1 MLIQENSALLKS
13 LITQLSVVEARSSFS
28 LTGDIDD
35 NLLGLRDLLDL
46 EMITGEFRYGLT
58 VDPLGHLL
66 TSAEGILLTRRGSL
80 FSN

>member
-1 MLIQENSALLKS
+1 MFVQENSVLLKI
-13 LITQLSVVEARSSFS
+13 LISQLSAVEARSSFS

-46 EMITGEFRYGLT
+46 EMITGEFRYGLI
-58 VDPLGHLL
+58 VDPLGLLL
-66 TSAEGILLTRRGSL
+66 TSAEGILLTRRGSP

>member
-28 LTGDIDD
+28 LTGDMDD

-46 EMITGEFRYGLT
+46 EMITGEFRYGLIA
-58 VDPLGHLL
+58 DPLGCLL

-80 FSN
+80 LSN